1 MSGEDN
7 EIIEYEDLID
17 GQKNDIKLNI
27 KSALDD
33 MNININEKKE
43 ENNLN
48 LEIIDNETP
57 QEFKKRLNK
66 KISEFSKE
74 EKAYYNTL
82 SQRTKRDKDKKIEVK
97 KEEENIIINNNAQ
110 QNTLYNQLFV
120 LKQKFPDNTKEI
132 HIDKD
137 MSIHVLQE
145 KKDLI
150 LQIITQKN
158 SHNVIFETLL
168 LLVRTGERSLNY
180 FEVEALDGY
189 AENVDKSK
197 EDIIPILK
205 EMIDLGEIDI
215 SALTPQLRLMIV
227 MSSVAVKTIEEN
239 NDKKKN
245 AILSQELGHGG
256 DGVGGN
262 KISLSS

>member
-180 FEVEALDGY
+180 FEV
-189 AENVDKSK
+189 
-197 EDIIPILK
+197 IINF
-205 EMIDLGEIDI
+205 
-215 SALTPQLRLMIV
+215 RLFTH
-227 MSSVAVKTIEEN
+227 KFFE
-239 NDKKKN
+239 
-245 AILSQELGHGG
+245 
-256 DGVGGN
+256 
-262 KISLSS
+262 